1 MKVIEFDNTGLLK
14 TSSTLPNAKA
24 YQLAD
29 WLARNGWAN
38 LESHLSGYGVAVINK
53 HGQLIACTDRHAYQ
67 QAGCVSCYDW
77 W

>member
-29 WLARNGWAN
+29 WLARNG
-38 LESHLSGYGVAVINK
+38 
-53 HGQLIACTDRHAYQ
+53 
-67 QAGCVSCYDW
+67 
-77 W
+77 